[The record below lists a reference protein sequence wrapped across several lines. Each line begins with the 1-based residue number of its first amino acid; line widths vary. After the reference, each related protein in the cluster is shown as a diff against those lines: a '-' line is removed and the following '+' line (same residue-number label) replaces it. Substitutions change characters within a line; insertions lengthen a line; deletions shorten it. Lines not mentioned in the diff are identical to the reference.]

1 MPKCSHHLDES
12 MVAPVFKD
20 ITIWAFS
27 LALCHLVTWPPADPL
42 HSLPGLSAHLPKA
55 DSKTFYTETTEGFAP
70 TTVLN
75 NKVTTVSSIP
85 LISFS
90 CQSLA
95 YWWYNLANSTPKR
108 PWKRSLLFLVFLGV
122 HTERKYQ
129 TPLILPKL
137 RSPYWSHVHFW
148 FLQPLLIK

>member
-12 MVAPVFKD
+12 MVAPVFR
-20 ITIWAFS
+20 TSPSEHSPWP
-27 LALCHLVTWPPADPL
+27 CVTLSPRLLLIPL

-95 YWWYNLANSTPKR
+95 YWWYNLANSTPKP

-129 TPLILPKL
+129 TPLILPNL